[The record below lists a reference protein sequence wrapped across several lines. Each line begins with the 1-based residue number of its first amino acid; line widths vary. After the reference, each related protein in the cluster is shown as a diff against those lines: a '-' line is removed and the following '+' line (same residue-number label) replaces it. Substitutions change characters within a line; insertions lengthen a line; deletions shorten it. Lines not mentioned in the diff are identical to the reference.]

1 MNRMRNS
8 ECGMRNELQGPDSV
22 VREADIWYG
31 ACLTSEWMAKGGRE
45 KNMTEVDR
53 NANVNWALLFAAWL
67 IAAVAMLGSLFFSD
81 VMGFAPCVLCWYQR
95 IFIYPLVLIFG
106 VGLFSFDT
114 GVVKYSLPLAIAGWL
129 VALYHTLLYWGI
141 IPKSIQPCSEGV
153 PCTEK
158 YIELFGIL
166 SIPFMSFLA
175 FTAILILLIILKR
188 RPAS

>member
-1 MNRMRNS
+1 
-8 ECGMRNELQGPDSV
+8 
-22 VREADIWYG
+22 
-31 ACLTSEWMAKGGRE
+31 MAKGGRE

-53 NANVNWALLFAAWL
+53 DANVNWAVLFAAWL

-95 IFIYPLVLIFG
+95 IAVYPLVLIFG
-106 VGLFSFDT
+106 VGLFSFDA
-114 GVVKYSLPLAIAGWL
+114 GVVKYSLPLAVAGWL

-188 RPAS
+188 RLAS

>member
-1 MNRMRNS
+1 MTD
-8 ECGMRNELQGPDSV
+8 PD
-22 VREADIWYG
+22 R
-31 ACLTSEWMAKGGRE
+31 K
-45 KNMTEVDR
+45 
-53 NANVNWALLFAAWL
+53 ANVNWALLFTAWL
-67 IAAVAMLGSLFFSD
+67 ISAVAMLGSLFFSD

-95 IFIYPLVLIFG
+95 IFIYPLVLVFG

-158 YIELFGIL
+158 YIELFGFL

-175 FTAILILLIILKR
+175 FTAIIILLIILKR
-188 RPAS
+188 RLAS

>member
-1 MNRMRNS
+1 M
-8 ECGMRNELQGPDSV
+8 
-22 VREADIWYG
+22 
-31 ACLTSEWMAKGGRE
+31 
-45 KNMTEVDR
+45 MTGTTVAEQK
-53 NANVNWALLFAAWL
+53 ANVNWAILFLCWL
-67 IAAVAMLGSLFFSD
+67 IATVSMLGSLFFSD

-95 IFIYPLVLIFG
+95 IFIYPLVLVFG

-158 YIELFGIL
+158 YIELFGFL

-175 FTAILILLIILKR
+175 FTAIIILLIILKR
-188 RPAS
+188 RLAS